1 MRNIAA
7 WIINALSSP
16 VGLVVF
22 AALDSTLFF
31 SLPFGIDG
39 AVIIAAAHGGSITW
53 AIPFLATVGST
64 GGAALTF
71 WMGAKVGEHS
81 LERHVSAARL
91 NRARRLVKKGG
102 AAAIALLDLIPPP
115 FPFSP
120 FVLAAGALKV
130 HAPTLFGILVVC
142 RIARFGLEVYLANRF
157 GRTVLS
163 WIESNT
169 FRDVVFV
176 FIALAVA
183 ASIFSV
189 VKLVRSSRE
198 PSRRLAA

>member
-1 MRNIAA
+1 MRSIAA
-7 WIINALSSP
+7 WIINSLSSP
-16 VGLVVF
+16 VGLVIL

-39 AVIIAAAHGGSITW
+39 AVIIAAAHRGPVTW
-53 AIPFLATVGST
+53 AIPFLATAGST
-64 GGAALTF
+64 AGAAFTF
-71 WMGAKVGEHS
+71 WMGTKIGEHS
-81 LERHVSAARL
+81 LERHVSASRL
-91 NRARRLVKKGG
+91 NRARRLIKRGG
-102 AAAIALLDLIPPP
+102 AGAIALLDLIPPP

-130 HAPTLFGILVVC
+130 HAPTMFGILAVC
-142 RIARFGLEVYLANRF
+142 RIGRFGLEVYLANRF

-183 ASIFSV
+183 ASIFSIV
-189 VKLVRSSRE
+189 RLIRSSRT
-198 PSRRLAA
+198 PARRIAA